1 MSSPLV
7 RALDFL
13 KDFGFFEVI
22 LPFLLVFTLVFAILE
37 KTKLFGEENV
47 KGEKYPRKNID
58 AMIAF
63 VIAFFVIAATNVVGI
78 IKEAMPKISLI
89 LVILIS
95 FMLLAGSFMGDKQ
108 FNFEENKVFKWF
120 LILVIFVGILLIFLS
135 SIKPEGSNESWLET
149 FWNYISSGY
158 ESGPIIGTVILII
171 FLVVII
177 GYVVGFKT
185 EKGGST

>member
-1 MSSPLV
+1 MTSPLV
-7 RALDFL
+7 KALDFL

-47 KGEKYPRKNID
+47 KGEKYPRKNVD

-78 IKEAMPKISLI
+78 IKEAMPKISLVLI
-89 LVILIS
+89 ILIS

-108 FNFEENKVFKWF
+108 FNFEENKIFKWF
-120 LILVIFVGILLIFLS
+120 LILVIFIGILLIFLS
-135 SIKPEGSNESWLET
+135 SIKSESSDESWLET
-149 FWNYISSGY
+149 FWNFISSGA
-158 ESGPIIGTVILII
+158 ESSTILGSVI
-171 FLVVII
+171 FLAFLLIII
-177 GYVVGFKT
+177 GYVVGFKS
-185 EKGGST
+185 EGGTK

>member
-1 MSSPLV
+1 MSSQLV

-13 KDFGFFEVI
+13 KEFGFFEVI

-47 KGEKYPRKNID
+47 KGEKYPRKNVD
-58 AMIAF
+58 SMIAF
-63 VIAFFVIAATNVVGI
+63 VIAFFVIAATNVVSI
-78 IKEAMPKISLI
+78 IKEAMPKISLV

-108 FNFEENKVFKWF
+108 FNFEENKIFKWF

-135 SIKPEGSNESWLET
+135 AIKSEDSDETWLESL
-149 FWNYISSGY
+149 WNYISSGY
-158 ESGPIIGTVILII
+158 ETGPVIGTIIFLI

-185 EKGGST
+185 EGGSK

>member
-37 KTKLFGEENV
+37 KTKLFGEENI
-47 KGEKYPRKNID
+47 KGEKYPRKNVD

-63 VIAFFVIAATNVVGI
+63 VIAFFVIAASNVVSI
-78 IKEAMPKISLI
+78 IKEAMPKISLV

-108 FNFEENKVFKWF
+108 FNFEENKIFKWF
-120 LILVIFVGILLIFLS
+120 LILVIFIGILLIFLS
-135 SIKPEGSNESWLET
+135 SIRSEGSNESWLDL
-149 FWNYISSGY
+149 FWNFVTSGF
-158 ESGPIIGTVILII
+158 ESGPIIGTIILII
-171 FLVVII
+171 FLVLII
-177 GYVVGFKT
+177 GYVVGFKS
-185 EKGGST
+185 EGGTK